1 MEKDFVFV
9 CERLRGMG
17 EQKVR
22 VHMQTVISG
31 KFSLDRPVR
40 SKVQIGARL
49 TATSCPPGSSLR
61 GSSVYAKSRKQ

>member
-22 VHMQTVISG
+22 VHMQTLISG
-31 KFSLDRPVR
+31 KFSLD
-40 SKVQIGARL
+40 SKRTVSGL
-49 TATSCPPGSSLR
+49 FDKMVKTCE
-61 GSSVYAKSRKQ
+61 V